1 LGQRSSRFE
10 GTIAVLNG
18 LFVLGAYIDAWAR
31 ARPVDPLAPWEELAL
46 SAGWIAITGFL
57 VTVLSRNLAR
67 GRPWRAA
74 LPAGYHTALAGAG
87 VVGLGMIMDIDYRLV
102 AGFGSGMEALYAPTH
117 LLELAGGALMVGA
130 PLLQALREQ
139 PERAGW
145 PVVVSA
151 ALTLST
157 LTFFTLYANPLI
169 DLWPAKSV
177 PYIWEIKS
185 LGVAAL
191 LMQTTLLTG
200 TMVLLVRTFEL
211 PRGSLTVLCGLN
223 GLYVVLVHQH
233 FELYP
238 VMLVTGLVADGLRA
252 RLRPGIPGSNRLQVF
267 AAAVP
272 VTYTL
277 VYYGGIVLLEGGTYW
292 GVPLWIGQVMAAAF
306 GGVIVSYLAE
316 GRWPQMTIAPD
327 PATQLAGGTARQVD
341 AQSVKNALEELDD
354 VEALNASPLAGLSWI
369 SAGAGHP
376 PASGADLRRLL
387 VEIVRELAASDVA
400 RDAESGRVLADYYV
414 RRVGSHEVVAERLQL
429 SRPTFYRRLQRG
441 LSLVA
446 ERLNDLA
453 ALADRRAS

>member
-1 LGQRSSRFE
+1 LGRGSSRFE
-10 GTIAVLNG
+10 RTVAVLNA
-18 LFVLGAYIDAWAR
+18 LFVLGGYIDAWAR
-31 ARPVDPLAPWEELAL
+31 EQPVDPLVPWEELAL
-46 SAGWIAITGFL
+46 SAGWFAVAGFL
-57 VTVLSRNLAR
+57 VTVLARNLAR

-87 VVGLGMIMDIDYRLV
+87 IVGLGMIVDVDYRLV
-102 AGFGSGMEALYAPTH
+102 VGFGSGMEALFAPTH
-117 LLELAGGALMVGA
+117 LLELAGAALMVGA
-130 PLLQALREQ
+130 PLLRALRDQ
-139 PERAGW
+139 PERASW

-151 ALTLST
+151 ALTLSA

-191 LMQTTLLTG
+191 LIQTTLLTG

-223 GLYVVLVHQH
+223 GLYVVLVREH

-238 VMLVTGLVADGLRA
+238 VMLVTGLVADWLRA

-272 VTYTL
+272 PTYTL
-277 VYYGGIVLLEGGTYW
+277 VYYASIVLLEGGTYW
-292 GVPLWIGQVMAAAF
+292 GVQLWVGQVIAAAF

-316 GRWPQMTIAPD
+316 GRWPQMTVAPE
-327 PATQLAGGTARQVD
+327 PATQLAVGAPRHVD
-341 AQSVKNALEELDD
+341 AQTVKNALEGLDD
-354 VEALNASPLAGLSWI
+354 IEALGASPLTELACVSAAAGR
-369 SAGAGHP
+369 P
-376 PASGADLRRLL
+376 PTAGADLRRLL
-387 VEIVRELAASDVA
+387 VEIVRELAASDVV
-400 RDAESGRVLADYYV
+400 RDAEAGRLLADYYV

-441 LSLVA
+441 LALVA